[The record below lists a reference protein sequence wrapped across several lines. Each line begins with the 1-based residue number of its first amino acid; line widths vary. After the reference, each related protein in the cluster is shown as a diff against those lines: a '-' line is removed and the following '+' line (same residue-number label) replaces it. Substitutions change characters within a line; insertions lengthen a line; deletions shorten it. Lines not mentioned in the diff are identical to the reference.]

1 MMLGDKFQR
10 AEALKQK
17 IKAQA
22 AKIDFY
28 REHVT
33 GVKSVKNKVFPI
45 PKLNPINNIYRV
57 SITKYGIFDDSFPEF
72 HDPNLDRLTR
82 LKAQTVIDLFIDEGP
97 AKSALRIH
105 GSVVNMSKQSGY
117 NLLPVTKRCKSREM
131 TCVCCGTK
139 AKYAYLERRI
149 VNGKPVGEYGFYYY
163 SVDDNGFEIRM
174 TVDHITPK
182 AQGGRDNIAN
192 LQIMCQT
199 CNEMK
204 GSMDN
209 ATFLNIY
216 KLLKTKAAL

>member
-17 IKAQA
+17 VKAQTT
-22 AKIDFY
+22 KIDFY

-33 GVKSVKNKVFPI
+33 SIKSVKNKVFPI

-57 SITKYGIFDDSFPEF
+57 SITKHGVFDDSFPEF

-97 AKSALRIH
+97 VKSTLRIH
-105 GSVVNMSKQSGY
+105 DTVINMSKQSGY
-117 NLLPVTKRCKSREM
+117 NLLRVAKRSKSREM
-131 TCVCCGTK
+131 TCICCGMK

-149 VNGKPVGEYGFYYY
+149 VNGKPMGKYGFYYY
-163 SVDDNGFEIRM
+163 GVDINGFEIRM

-182 AQGGRDNIAN
+182 AQGGKDNIDN

-209 ATFLNIY
+209 ATFLNMY
-216 KLLKTKAAL
+216 QLLKAKALL